1 MLLCFCLFSCMSVW
15 GPAIFNI
22 ISQTHTRAHAQKER
36 TLWKMQEKVYKP
48 RDLNFTLA

>member
-1 MLLCFCLFSCMSVW
+1 MLLCFCLFSCISVW
-15 GPAIFNI
+15 EPTIFNI
-22 ISQTHTRAHAQKER
+22 VSQTHTLACTQKER